1 MEAVDRIYEKL
12 PAFEDI
18 FDDESF
24 YTFAAVFTVV
34 SILLAFLAY
43 FRLLYK
49 TRFISHLSFTARVET
64 LSCCRMAVVAEPLEQ
79 RAGLLASLT
88 LSAAPL
94 TLAFRERLPGSHPA
108 LGVSKAVPR
117 AVRQERQDART
128 ST

>member
-18 FDDESF
+18 FDEESF

-49 TRFISHLSFTARVET
+49 THFISHLSFTARVET

-88 LSAAPL
+88 L
-94 TLAFRERLPGSHPA
+94 
-108 LGVSKAVPR
+108 
-117 AVRQERQDART
+117 
-128 ST
+128 